1 MYFTIERASGGF
13 RARIYGANN
22 EEMFLSEVYTDKESA
37 QRAIGLVKRDAADAA
52 VLDRTI

>member
-13 RARIYGANN
+13 RARIYGDN
-22 EEMFLSEVYTDKESA
+22 
-37 QRAIGLVKRDAADAA
+37 GGAADAE